1 MRLFLYLR
9 LLYFGLLYPGIV
21 LLAMPL
27 QAQPDPDRV
36 LPADR
41 VVLAVHGGAGV
52 ITRGNLAPE
61 AEAEIRAAIERALR
75 AGHAEIR
82 AGRPA
87 MDAVIAAIQP
97 LEDDPHFNAGRG
109 AVMTAGFQSELD
121 ASVMDGASGQAG
133 AVAGVRHVKSPIA
146 AARAVM
152 EHSPHVLLA
161 GAGAEEF
168 ALTQGLDLVPNAYF
182 HTDRR
187 RRSLEQMLERERAE
201 AAQTGDAGWNPEP
214 WQMTGTVGAV
224 ALDADGH
231 LAAGTSTGGM
241 TGKRY
246 GRIGDS
252 PIIGAGT
259 FADQNVAISATGHG
273 EFFIRHAVAYDIAAR
288 MKYLGDDVEQASRG
302 AIFGPMQAAGGTG
315 GVIALSRAGE
325 AALPFNT
332 EGMYRGTITAEGRVT
347 IAIYGD
353 E

>member
-1 MRLFLYLR
+1 MRALLFLTT
-9 LLYFGLLYPGIV
+9 F

-27 QAQPDPDRV
+27 QAQADP
-36 LPADR
+36 DR

-52 ITRGNLAPE
+52 ITRGNLSAE
-61 AEAEIRAAIERALR
+61 AETEIRAALERALR
-75 AGHAEIR
+75 AGHAEIV
-82 AGRPA
+82 AGKPA

-97 LEDDPHFNAGRG
+97 LEDDPHFNAGKG
-109 AVMTAGFQSELD
+109 AVMTADFQSELD
-121 ASVMDGASGQAG
+121 ASVMDGHSGEAG
-133 AVAGVRHVKSPIA
+133 AVAGVRHLKSPIA

-152 EHSPHVLLA
+152 ERSPHVLLA

-168 ALTQGLDLVPNAYF
+168 ALTQGLELVPNTYF

-187 RRSLEQMLERERAE
+187 RRSLEQMLERQREEAE
-201 AAQTGDAGWNPEP
+201 GTGDAGWNPEP

-224 ALDADGH
+224 ALDQMGH

-246 GRIGDS
+246 GRVGDS

-259 FADQNVAISATGHG
+259 FADATVAVSATGHG
-273 EFFIRHAVAYDIAAR
+273 EYFIRHAVAYDIAAR
-288 MKYLGDDVEQASRG
+288 MKYLGESVDAASRG

-315 GVIALSRAGE
+315 GVIALSSTGE

-332 EGMYRGTITAEGRVT
+332 EGMYRGTITAGAVVT
-347 IAIYGD
+347 VEIYGD
-353 E
+353 EGEAGEGAE